1 MEKLVYLLGDAEAG
15 TIPSGCRALRDRVL
29 ESVTQLQNAGAS
41 QMTFTVA
48 DVEDP
53 DVGKIAQFNNTG
65 LIDGQLSL
73 WLDTI
78 DDRAEIESIVSG
90 FAKRLA
96 GYLVTESMVRD
107 YPAQDWFVGEPSPG
121 VATFTTFPKPK
132 QLGDDLFFARWHG
145 SHGPLS
151 LEIHPLTRYVRNSVA
166 RALTPG
172 APPIRA
178 IVSESVGSAS
188 IASDV
193 EIFYRGREGRKR
205 IVKDLLSFAEIES
218 MSSVVMREY
227 ILEDKL

>member
-1 MEKLVYLLGDAEAG
+1 MEKLVYLFGEAEVG

-29 ESVTQLQNAGAS
+29 ESVSKLQKAGAS

-73 WLDTI
+73 WVDTI

-96 GYLVTESMVRD
+96 GYLVTESVVRD
-107 YPAQDWFVGEPSPG
+107 YPASAQARPVGEPSPG
-121 VATFTTFPKPK
+121 VATFTTFPKPRH
-132 QLGDDLFFARWHG
+132 LDDELFFARWHG

-166 RALTPG
+166 RVLTPG
-172 APPIRA
+172 APPLRA
-178 IVSESVGSAS
+178 IVSESVESAS
-188 IASDV
+188 IAADV
-193 EIFYRGREGRKR
+193 EIFYGGREGRKR

-227 ILEDKL
+227 ILE